1 MLRTLTLTNLALLLF
16 LTLFLLLLPSKASA
30 EIECQ
35 IGISSGSVS
44 WSGEILGD
52 KPYTCAR
59 TCRYNLA
66 TVAVCFVNNGTCH
79 GEFVSNGKHCLMS
92 NGQIDPSDGLRFG
105 GNTVIRDPS
114 ADPDKPWDPNAPSS
128 MPAKVMNVI
137 RGMPR
142 DTTSG
147 IQQAQAF
154 KDIAHIE
161 GMGVMTLD
169 ELLIKNSQLL
179 DINKGYSSLMSTMSG
194 QLYSI
199 RNLSDYIEKNTA
211 QTAAFSQMSANTLGN
226 ILNKLSDSGS
236 GGGTG
241 GGDSETYLKNISNA
255 ISNHFIGNSYSALA
269 HLDNTVSRLDSVKRT
284 LDDNYSSFT
293 NYFAFR
299 MDSLEKALS
308 GIGGG
313 GGDVDLSGGKSFI
326 VLWPSSF
333 LSFLQTMR
341 VSLIPVTFRPICH
354 SFKLVSQMI
363 EAWPNTILRVASFT
377 RSRSMRA
384 LCVIA
389 NTTGIFTCS
398 RLIGGK
404 LIRLS
409 VPVQKSV
416 ISTKAV
422 TLTFGRCVNLTSINT
437 PRIRA
442 RPLFPRVKTQTSR
455 RRKFRLM
462 RSCFTSPHRRGTR
475 RTAKG

>member
-44 WSGEILGD
+44 WAGVTFGD
-52 KPYTCAR
+52 KPYTCVR

-79 GEFVSNGKHCLMS
+79 GEFISNGNHCL
-92 NGQIDPSDGLRFG
+92 NGAGQIDGSDGLRFG
-105 GNTVIRDPS
+105 GNTVIPDPS
-114 ADPDKPWDPNAPSS
+114 ADPQKPWDPNAPSP
-128 MPAKVMNVI
+128 MPNKVQNVLN
-137 RGMPR
+137 RMPT

-147 IQQAQAF
+147 RQQAQAL
-154 KDIAHIE
+154 KDMAYIE

-169 ELLIKNSQLL
+169 NILIKNSQLL

-199 RNLSDYIEKNTA
+199 RNLSDYIEKNTS

-284 LDDNYSSFT
+284 LDDNYNSFT

-313 GGDVDLSGGKSFI
+313 GGDVDLSGVESGIGSLNTGIDSVKSGI
-326 VLWPSSF
+326 DNLNGLLGGNGLTKPGISSGVNF
-333 LSFLQTMR
+333 GEMPLYGSDSLAALNTEITELQKEYSEKIKDFQKLFSFDVSKLNTGEYKEHSLSFRFANGQETSIKSSVLPAL
-341 VSLIPVTFRPICH
+341 VANAGLI
-354 SFKLVSQMI
+354 S
-363 EAWPNTILRVASFT
+363 
-377 RSRSMRA
+377 
-384 LCVIA
+384 
-389 NTTGIFTCS
+389 
-398 RLIGGK
+398 
-404 LIRLS
+404 
-409 VPVQKSV
+409 SV
-416 ISTKAV
+416 ILFLAA
-422 TLTFGRCVNLTSINT
+422 LAGL
-437 PRIRA
+437 RI
-442 RPLFPRVKTQTSR
+442 VMGGGDK
-455 RRKFRLM
+455 
-462 RSCFTSPHRRGTR
+462 
-475 RTAKG
+475 

>member
-44 WSGEILGD
+44 WSGETLGD
-52 KPYTCAR
+52 KPYTCVR

-179 DINKGYSSLMSTMSG
+179 DINKGFSSQINTMTG
-194 QLYSI
+194 AVNAM
-199 RNLSDYIEKNTA
+199 RNLSDYIEKNTF
-211 QTAAFSQMSANTLGN
+211 QTAQQSQMANNTLAN

-236 GGGTG
+236 GGGSGLPDSQLNSFMGSMSTTRSVISANSNNIVSAVRDVREAVRPVEFGINQLNSNVSQLTENVGMMAEGLRNQMIEDTDKIVSALNSGGSGGGNTDLSGVQSGIDSIKTGIDNLNGLLGGNGLTKPGISSGVNFGEMPLYGSDSLAALNTEITDLQKEYSEKIKDFQKLFSFDVSKLNTGEYKEHSLSFRFANGQETSIKSSVFPALVANAGLISSVILFLAALAGLRIVMG
-241 GGDSETYLKNISNA
+241 GGDK
-255 ISNHFIGNSYSALA
+255 
-269 HLDNTVSRLDSVKRT
+269 
-284 LDDNYSSFT
+284 
-293 NYFAFR
+293 
-299 MDSLEKALS
+299 
-308 GIGGG
+308 
-313 GGDVDLSGGKSFI
+313 
-326 VLWPSSF
+326 
-333 LSFLQTMR
+333 
-341 VSLIPVTFRPICH
+341 
-354 SFKLVSQMI
+354 
-363 EAWPNTILRVASFT
+363 
-377 RSRSMRA
+377 
-384 LCVIA
+384 
-389 NTTGIFTCS
+389 
-398 RLIGGK
+398 
-404 LIRLS
+404 
-409 VPVQKSV
+409 
-416 ISTKAV
+416 
-422 TLTFGRCVNLTSINT
+422 
-437 PRIRA
+437 
-442 RPLFPRVKTQTSR
+442 
-455 RRKFRLM
+455 
-462 RSCFTSPHRRGTR
+462 
-475 RTAKG
+475 

>member
-44 WSGEILGD
+44 WAGVTFGD
-52 KPYTCAR
+52 KPYTCVR

-79 GEFVSNGKHCLMS
+79 GEFISNGNHCL
-92 NGQIDPSDGLRFG
+92 NGAGQIDGSDGLRFG
-105 GNTVIRDPS
+105 GNTVIPDPS
-114 ADPDKPWDPNAPSS
+114 ADPQKPWDPNAPSP
-128 MPAKVMNVI
+128 MPNKVQNVLN
-137 RGMPR
+137 RMPT

-147 IQQAQAF
+147 RQQAQAL
-154 KDIAHIE
+154 KDMAYIE

-169 ELLIKNSQLL
+169 NILIKNSQLL

-284 LDDNYSSFT
+284 LDDNYNSFT

-313 GGDVDLSGGKSFI
+313 GGDVDLSGVESGIGSLNTGIDSVKSGI
-326 VLWPSSF
+326 DNLNGLLGGNGLTKPGISSGVNF
-333 LSFLQTMR
+333 GEMPLYGSDSLAALNTEITELQKEYSEKIKDFRKLFSFDVSKLNTGEYKEHSLSFKFANGQETSIKSSVFPAL
-341 VSLIPVTFRPICH
+341 VANAGLI
-354 SFKLVSQMI
+354 S
-363 EAWPNTILRVASFT
+363 
-377 RSRSMRA
+377 
-384 LCVIA
+384 
-389 NTTGIFTCS
+389 
-398 RLIGGK
+398 
-404 LIRLS
+404 
-409 VPVQKSV
+409 SV
-416 ISTKAV
+416 ILFLAA
-422 TLTFGRCVNLTSINT
+422 LAGL
-437 PRIRA
+437 RI
-442 RPLFPRVKTQTSR
+442 VMGGGDK
-455 RRKFRLM
+455 
-462 RSCFTSPHRRGTR
+462 
-475 RTAKG
+475 

>member
-199 RNLSDYIEKNTA
+199 RNLSDYIEKNTS

-226 ILNKLSDSGS
+226 ILNKLTDSGS
-236 GGGTG
+236 GGGSGSGLPDSQLNSFMGSMSTTRSVISANSNNIVSAVRDVREAVRPVEFGINAVNEKLQLVNENLAGLSEGLFYTMEDNTNKIVSAINANGGGSGNGDLSGVQSGIDSIKSGIDNLNGLLGGNGLTKPGISSGVNFGETPLYGSDSLAALNTEITELQKEYSEKIKDFQKLFSFDVSKLNTGEYKEHSLSFRFANGQETSIKSSVFPALVANAGLISSVILFLAALAGLRIVMG
-241 GGDSETYLKNISNA
+241 GGDK
-255 ISNHFIGNSYSALA
+255 
-269 HLDNTVSRLDSVKRT
+269 
-284 LDDNYSSFT
+284 
-293 NYFAFR
+293 
-299 MDSLEKALS
+299 
-308 GIGGG
+308 
-313 GGDVDLSGGKSFI
+313 
-326 VLWPSSF
+326 
-333 LSFLQTMR
+333 
-341 VSLIPVTFRPICH
+341 
-354 SFKLVSQMI
+354 
-363 EAWPNTILRVASFT
+363 
-377 RSRSMRA
+377 
-384 LCVIA
+384 
-389 NTTGIFTCS
+389 
-398 RLIGGK
+398 
-404 LIRLS
+404 
-409 VPVQKSV
+409 
-416 ISTKAV
+416 
-422 TLTFGRCVNLTSINT
+422 
-437 PRIRA
+437 
-442 RPLFPRVKTQTSR
+442 
-455 RRKFRLM
+455 
-462 RSCFTSPHRRGTR
+462 
-475 RTAKG
+475 

>member
-44 WSGEILGD
+44 WAGVTFGD
-52 KPYTCAR
+52 KPYTCVR

-79 GEFVSNGKHCLMS
+79 GEFISNGNHCL
-92 NGQIDPSDGLRFG
+92 NGAGQIDGSDGLRFG
-105 GNTVIRDPS
+105 GNTVIPDPS
-114 ADPDKPWDPNAPSS
+114 ADPQKPWDPNAPSP
-128 MPAKVMNVI
+128 MPNKVQNVLN
-137 RGMPR
+137 RMPT

-147 IQQAQAF
+147 RQQAQAL
-154 KDIAHIE
+154 KDMAYIE

-169 ELLIKNSQLL
+169 NILIKNSQLL

-199 RNLSDYIEKNTA
+199 RNLSDYIEKNTS
-211 QTAAFSQMSANTLGN
+211 QTAAYSQMSANTLGN

-284 LDDNYSSFT
+284 LDDNYNSFT

-313 GGDVDLSGGKSFI
+313 GGDVDLSGVESGIGSLNTGIDSVKSGI
-326 VLWPSSF
+326 DNLNGLLGGNGLTKPGISSGVNF
-333 LSFLQTMR
+333 GEMPLYGSDSLAALNTEITDLQKEYSEKIKDFKKLFSFDVSKLNTGEYKEHSLSFRFANGQETSIKSSVLPAL
-341 VSLIPVTFRPICH
+341 VANAGLI
-354 SFKLVSQMI
+354 S
-363 EAWPNTILRVASFT
+363 
-377 RSRSMRA
+377 
-384 LCVIA
+384 
-389 NTTGIFTCS
+389 
-398 RLIGGK
+398 
-404 LIRLS
+404 
-409 VPVQKSV
+409 SV
-416 ISTKAV
+416 ILFLAA
-422 TLTFGRCVNLTSINT
+422 LAGL
-437 PRIRA
+437 RI
-442 RPLFPRVKTQTSR
+442 VMGGGDK
-455 RRKFRLM
+455 
-462 RSCFTSPHRRGTR
+462 
-475 RTAKG
+475 

>member
-179 DINKGYSSLMSTMSG
+179 DINKGFSSQINTMTG
-194 QLYSI
+194 AVNAM
-199 RNLSDYIEKNTA
+199 RNLSDYIEKNTF
-211 QTAAFSQMSANTLGN
+211 QTAQQSQMANNTLVN

-236 GGGTG
+236 GGGSGLPDSQLNSFMGSMSTTRSVISANSNNIVSAVRDVREAVRPVEFGINQLNSNVSQLTENVGMMAEGLRNQMIEDTDKIVSALNSGGSGGGNTDLSGVQSGIDSIKTGIDNLNGLLGGNGLTKPGISSGVNFGEMPLYGSDSLAALNTEITDLQKEYSEKIKDFQKLFSFDVSKLNTGEYKEHSLSFRFANGQETSIKSSVFPALVANAGLISSVILFLAALAGLRIVMG
-241 GGDSETYLKNISNA
+241 GGDK
-255 ISNHFIGNSYSALA
+255 
-269 HLDNTVSRLDSVKRT
+269 
-284 LDDNYSSFT
+284 
-293 NYFAFR
+293 
-299 MDSLEKALS
+299 
-308 GIGGG
+308 
-313 GGDVDLSGGKSFI
+313 
-326 VLWPSSF
+326 
-333 LSFLQTMR
+333 
-341 VSLIPVTFRPICH
+341 
-354 SFKLVSQMI
+354 
-363 EAWPNTILRVASFT
+363 
-377 RSRSMRA
+377 
-384 LCVIA
+384 
-389 NTTGIFTCS
+389 
-398 RLIGGK
+398 
-404 LIRLS
+404 
-409 VPVQKSV
+409 
-416 ISTKAV
+416 
-422 TLTFGRCVNLTSINT
+422 
-437 PRIRA
+437 
-442 RPLFPRVKTQTSR
+442 
-455 RRKFRLM
+455 
-462 RSCFTSPHRRGTR
+462 
-475 RTAKG
+475 

>member
-44 WSGEILGD
+44 WAGVTFGD
-52 KPYTCAR
+52 KPYTCVR

-79 GEFVSNGKHCLMS
+79 GEFISNGNHCL
-92 NGQIDPSDGLRFG
+92 NGAGQIDGSDGLRFG
-105 GNTVIRDPS
+105 GNTVIPDPS
-114 ADPDKPWDPNAPSS
+114 ADPQKPWDPNAPSP
-128 MPAKVMNVI
+128 MPNKVQNVLN
-137 RGMPR
+137 RMPT

-147 IQQAQAF
+147 RQQAQAL
-154 KDIAHIE
+154 KDMAYIE

-169 ELLIKNSQLL
+169 NILIKNSQLL

-211 QTAAFSQMSANTLGN
+211 QTAAYSQMSANTLGN

-284 LDDNYSSFT
+284 LDDNYNSFT

-313 GGDVDLSGGKSFI
+313 GGDVDLSGVESGIGSLNTGIDSVKSGI
-326 VLWPSSF
+326 DNLNGLLGGNGLTKPGISSGVNF
-333 LSFLQTMR
+333 GEMPLYGSDSLAALNTEITDLQKEYSEKIKDFKKLFSFDVSKLNTGEYKEHSLSFRFANGQETSIKSSVLPAL
-341 VSLIPVTFRPICH
+341 VANAGLI
-354 SFKLVSQMI
+354 S
-363 EAWPNTILRVASFT
+363 
-377 RSRSMRA
+377 
-384 LCVIA
+384 
-389 NTTGIFTCS
+389 
-398 RLIGGK
+398 
-404 LIRLS
+404 
-409 VPVQKSV
+409 SV
-416 ISTKAV
+416 ILFLAA
-422 TLTFGRCVNLTSINT
+422 LAGL
-437 PRIRA
+437 RI
-442 RPLFPRVKTQTSR
+442 VMGGGDK
-455 RRKFRLM
+455 
-462 RSCFTSPHRRGTR
+462 
-475 RTAKG
+475 

>member
-44 WSGEILGD
+44 WSGETLGD
-52 KPYTCAR
+52 KPYTCVR

-79 GEFVSNGKHCLMS
+79 GEFVSNGKHCFLD

-128 MPAKVMNVI
+128 MPEKVMNVI

-179 DINKGYSSLMSTMSG
+179 DVNKGFSSQINTMTG
-194 QLYSI
+194 AVNAM
-199 RNLSDYIEKNTA
+199 RNLSDYIEKNTF
-211 QTAAFSQMSANTLGN
+211 QTAQQSQMANNTLAN

-236 GGGTG
+236 GGGSGLPDSQLNSFMGSMSTTRSVISANSNNIVSAVRDVREAVRPVEFGINQLNSNVSQLTENVGMMAEGLRNQMIEDTDKIVSALNSGGSGGNTDLSGVQSGIDSIKSGIDNLNGLLGGNGLTKPGISSGVNFGEMPLYGSDSLAALNTEITDLQKEYSEKIKDFQKLFSFDVSKLNTGEYKEHSLSFRFANGQETSIKSSVFPALVANAGLISSVILFLAALAGLRIVMG
-241 GGDSETYLKNISNA
+241 GGDK
-255 ISNHFIGNSYSALA
+255 
-269 HLDNTVSRLDSVKRT
+269 
-284 LDDNYSSFT
+284 
-293 NYFAFR
+293 
-299 MDSLEKALS
+299 
-308 GIGGG
+308 
-313 GGDVDLSGGKSFI
+313 
-326 VLWPSSF
+326 
-333 LSFLQTMR
+333 
-341 VSLIPVTFRPICH
+341 
-354 SFKLVSQMI
+354 
-363 EAWPNTILRVASFT
+363 
-377 RSRSMRA
+377 
-384 LCVIA
+384 
-389 NTTGIFTCS
+389 
-398 RLIGGK
+398 
-404 LIRLS
+404 
-409 VPVQKSV
+409 
-416 ISTKAV
+416 
-422 TLTFGRCVNLTSINT
+422 
-437 PRIRA
+437 
-442 RPLFPRVKTQTSR
+442 
-455 RRKFRLM
+455 
-462 RSCFTSPHRRGTR
+462 
-475 RTAKG
+475 